1 MVRSAVITC
10 VDVVFEVA
18 AKHNKCN
25 ACHKIKY
32 KEQDVE
38 QERERERNMEGKC
51 YSLASSEV
59 SADSLTR
66 ISGSA
71 LSLAADRRLLRPAP
85 SPSVPPAR
93 TVPGDNSAWVV
104 YYCFSS
110 FGSVCVLR
118 AFSGF
123 YGAALRRFFFF
134 SGHALLK
141 NKQYVYDVH
150 TSPQRTKNS
159 APRAHFQ
166 QLIFQGKILC

>member
-38 QERERERNMEGKC
+38 QERGRERNMEGKC

-71 LSLAADRRLLRPAP
+71 LSLAADRRLLR
-85 SPSVPPAR
+85 SPHVPPFR

-134 SGHALLK
+134 LVDTH
-141 NKQYVYDVH
+141 Y
-150 TSPQRTKNS
+150 
-159 APRAHFQ
+159 
-166 QLIFQGKILC
+166 